1 MAIDISKIVTN
12 VFKNE
17 DEQSEFK
24 QEFNYMTTLKNLL
37 SVKNAQG
44 VKSIVKQVGDR
55 ANVVFCKISTPEE
68 GRKHLCSEQN
78 KLAIEALINA
88 QLDQA

>member
-37 SVKNAQG
+37 SVKNA
-44 VKSIVKQVGDR
+44 
-55 ANVVFCKISTPEE
+55 
-68 GRKHLCSEQN
+68 
-78 KLAIEALINA
+78 
-88 QLDQA
+88 